1 MTQPLF
7 AELTIGGRTVRL
19 EGASGATLGLHVS
32 SGGVAGWHGTPAAKV
47 SMTEMQTGDGAHA
60 VPESL
65 VLYSARTVTVSWVSV
80 GADRDGALAGV
91 LELLSAAHRLVR
103 LRVADASS
111 DTYVTGYAQV
121 ETDAG
126 VASHVMTGTLTV
138 LCPDPRRYSTELH
151 ATQLMPS
158 GAASGGLSFG
168 PGRLGLELPISFGEG
183 VGGLQNVA
191 TLHNAGTSPAYPVIA
206 VTGPVDAGLRLDW
219 DGGSLSYGDA
229 VRGVPLR
236 LDCLT
241 RTASV
246 GGLDTSRHL
255 TSRGFP
261 CVPAGGSV
269 TISAQ
274 MAGGGW
280 ATVEWRDTYI

>member
-1 MTQPLF
+1 MS
-7 AELTIGGRTVRL
+7 GGRTVTL
-19 EGASGATLGLHVS
+19 SWDGGEVTLGGGLPAASGLYVTREGID
-32 SGGVAGWHGTPAAKV
+32 GWDSAPEPKV
-47 SMTEMQTGDGAHA
+47 GMTEMQTGDGAHA
-60 VPESL
+60 VRDSG
-65 VLYSARTVTVSWVSV
+65 VIYSARTVTVGLGVRGRSRDEVVSLLRSVSRACHRVVSLRVRDGSEDTFCRGYLQPVV
-80 GADRDGALAGV
+80 GAEWDD
-91 LELLSAAHRLVR
+91 EW
-103 LRVADASS
+103 AD
-111 DTYVTGYAQV
+111 
-121 ETDAG
+121 
-126 VASHVMTGTLTV
+126 GTLTV
-138 LCPDPRRYSTELH
+138 VCPDPRRYSTELH

-168 PGRLGLELPISFGEG
+168 PGRLGLELPLSFGEG

-229 VRGVPLR
+229 VRGVPLT

-261 CVPAGGSV
+261 VVPAGGSV

-274 MAGGGW
+274 MAGSGW
-280 ATVEWRDTYI
+280 ATVQWRDTYI